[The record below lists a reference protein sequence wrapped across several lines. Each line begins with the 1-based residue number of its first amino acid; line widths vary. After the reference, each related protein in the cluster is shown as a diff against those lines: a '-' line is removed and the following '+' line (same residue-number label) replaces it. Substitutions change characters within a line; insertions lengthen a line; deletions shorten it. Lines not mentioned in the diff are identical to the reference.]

1 MAEKNK
7 AYLIKECKRILNETP
22 INGRVENQSDI
33 EFLMDLFRNHAEWE
47 LKCNGQKIKSIVVRY
62 TENGTKCFWLIREDD
77 TMTKIS
83 YTSCINPVS
92 KKANVKRA
100 CRTAEE
106 PRILEY
112 KRSLTFPIVYTLNK
126 KNTVL
131 TSLEQVD
138 IDHYDPDFDVLVDEW
153 VGLNG
158 GYDKLFNFVN
168 KVDDKDT
175 ITRFT
180 DPKLSENFAEY
191 SRTHGKIRAI
201 SKCDNRSTRRKKTK
215 GNSTQ

>member
-1 MAEKNK
+1 MERKINK
-7 AYLIKECKRILNETP
+7 SQIARECKRILHSTP
-22 INGRVENQSDI
+22 LNGCVENQSDI

-47 LKCNGQKIKSIVVRY
+47 LKCNGKKIKSIAVRY
-62 TENGTKCFWLIREDD
+62 TEKGTKCFWLIREDD

-83 YTSCINPVS
+83 YTSCIKPVS

-112 KRSLTFPIVYTLNK
+112 KQSLTFPIVYTLDEK
-126 KNTVL
+126 TTVL
-131 TSLEQVD
+131 TSLEEVD
-138 IDHYDPDFDVLVDEW
+138 IDHFNPDFDVLVDEW
-153 VGLNG
+153 VRMNG

-168 KVDDKDT
+168 KVDDKDI

-180 DPKLSENFAEY
+180 DPKLSESFAEY
-191 SRTHGKIRAI
+191 TRKHGEIRAI
-201 SKCDNRSTRRKKTK
+201 SKCDNRSTRRRK
-215 GNSTQ
+215 